1 MTDAAPA
8 NRQFVA
14 CVFREGDQR
23 SYTYHNDGE
32 PVAVGD
38 RVRVTDRRG
47 GEQTVTVAALVD
59 QEPPFPTKPILG
71 PASPTTEAGELA
83 GHNPD
88 GPITSTPLP
97 F

>member
-1 MTDAAPA
+1 MTDQAPA

-14 CVFREGDQR
+14 CVFREDDAR
-23 SYTYHNDGE
+23 SYTFHNDGE
-32 PVAVGD
+32 PVAIGD
-38 RVRVTDRRG
+38 RVRVPGRKF
-47 GEQTVTVAALVD
+47 GEQTATVSALVD
-59 QEPPFPTKPILG
+59 AAPPFPTKPILG
-71 PASPTTEAGELA
+71 LAAPITQPGEMA